1 MLTKYYRKILDE
13 WFDGKGRKFV
23 DFAILEIE
31 KNWND
36 KNIFVIEAPTG
47 YGKSTISATI
57 ALYSSNEELKSIIAF
72 PLRTLL
78 EDQFNKFKRLVNED
92 VLGKRYMHNPDSR
105 YLIKPISL
113 TTIDTLALTL
123 FGIPPED
130 LDKVV
135 KYWSG
140 TSSGSLGHYLF
151 SWMSVAL
158 SNIVLD
164 EVHLLADSTKS
175 LNFLLALMKIAIDN
189 DQKLVLMS
197 ATIPKALEEVLKKG
211 LAPQTDKLHFIKFES
226 RYDEKFVEERTAK
239 KYSIVLNAFKEET
252 KFDKIVEF
260 IEEETEKYSKVIV
273 VFNTV
278 NDAIEF
284 YRKVKNKFN
293 DFDKVLLHSRFNEDD
308 RERKIEK
315 LRNLGE
321 KYIIVST
328 QVIEA
333 GVDISSNLFITEL
346 APANSLIQRLGRF
359 LRYDGEKEGK
369 IYIWY
374 EVDDSG
380 NLKSYNGKYKVY
392 DLDLSNRTLKKLR
405 EIKDEF
411 NVHVAESYGRLLDV
425 YSSEDFKVNER
436 DVHDF
441 IRILMNLESGSLQAV
456 RKFFELE
463 GSFVR
468 EGLIIPVIS
477 SDVLEKIGD
486 GNEISIDVKKLVKL
500 VVPVSFDVI
509 KKIKPKERIVLRR
522 DKETGDEKLKIEK
535 IEDFELPASRD
546 FLNYLIRNS
555 VIALIVDGNYDAEL
569 GLVLNSR

>member
-1 MLTKYYRKILDE
+1 MLTKYYRKVLDE

-31 KNWND
+31 KNWNN

-57 ALYSSNEELKSIIAF
+57 ALYSSSEELKSIIAF

-78 EDQFNKFKRLVNED
+78 EDQFNKFKRLDED
-92 VLGKRYMHNPDSR
+92 TLGKRYMHNPDSR

-197 ATIPKALEEVLKKG
+197 ATIPKALEEVLKKS
-211 LAPQTDKLHFIKFES
+211 LAPQTDKLHFVKFES
-226 RYDEKFVEERTAK
+226 SHDEKFVEERIAK
-239 KYSIVLNAFKEET
+239 EYSIVLNAFREET
-252 KFDKIVEF
+252 KFDKIVEW
-260 IEEETEKYSKVIV
+260 IEEGIEKYSKVIV

-284 YRKVKNKFN
+284 YRKIKGKFN
-293 DFDKVLLHSRFNEDD
+293 GFDKVLLHSRFNEDD

-315 LRNLGE
+315 LRKLGE
-321 KYIIVST
+321 KYVIVST

-392 DLDLSNRTLKKLR
+392 DWDLSNRTLKKLR
-405 EIKDEF
+405 EIKEEL
-411 NVHVAESYGRLLDV
+411 NVHVAESYEKLLDV
-425 YSSEDFKVNER
+425 YSREDFKVNER

-441 IRILMNLESGSLQAV
+441 IRILLNLESGSLQAAK
-456 RKFFELE
+456 KFFELE

-468 EGLIIPVIS
+468 EGLIVPVIS
-477 SDVLEKIGD
+477 SDILEKIED
-486 GNEISIDVKKLVKL
+486 GNEINIDVRRLVKL
-500 VVPVSFDVI
+500 VVPVSFGVI
-509 KKIKPKERIVLRR
+509 KKVKPKRKIASRR
-522 DKETGDEKLKIEK
+522 DKEIGDEKLKIEK
-535 IEDFELPASRD
+535 IDLELPASIRA

-555 VIALIVDGNYDAEL
+555 VIALIVDGSYDAEL
-569 GLVLNSR
+569 GLIFR